1 MTLEAKAVMSKRTLT
16 RLCLLSW
23 LQHLLAEYAVHAGMS
38 GKTNLVIGYWNNF
51 FTHVPIHLATKER
64 RMVDL
69 DSALWRGVMSATQ
82 QDKTSNINT
91 NFKD

>member
-1 MTLEAKAVMSKRTLT
+1 
-16 RLCLLSW
+16 
-23 LQHLLAEYAVHAGMS
+23 MS

-69 DSALWRGVMSATQ
+69 DSALWRGVISATQ
-82 QDKTSNINT
+82 QDKTSLIST
-91 NFKD
+91 D